1 MSSWWRWR
9 YLPPNVLTSV
19 SLMVAFISISESIA
33 GRFVSAAWLLLL
45 CALLDKA
52 DGFVARLFNAS
63 SRFGV
68 ELDSLADL
76 VAFGLAPAV
85 MTLSFLAGQGAT
97 HDLAAVR
104 YYRYLVFAGT
114 FFFVLAA
121 ALRLAKFNVTTED
134 YGNGYFFGLP
144 TTLCGAMVGCY
155 FLAVLK
161 YQLRPEYIQALP
173 IIMIVL
179 GLMMVSRI
187 PLPKPGPGKSIA
199 FNIVLVLAVVVVYA
213 FGLMRIYPEFLLA
226 FAIGYALVGS
236 VVSMARGIK
245 PPKPSADDAQYA

>member
-33 GRFVSAAWLLLL
+33 GRYVSAAWLLLL

-76 VAFGLAPAV
+76 VAFGLAPAI
-85 MTLSFLAGQGAT
+85 MTLSYLAGQGAA
-97 HDLAAVR
+97 HDLADVR
-104 YYRYLVFAGT
+104 YYRYLVFSGT
-114 FFFVLAA
+114 FFFVLAG

-134 YGNGYFFGLP
+134 YGKGYFFGLP
-144 TTLCGAMVGCY
+144 TTLCGALVGCY
-155 FLAVLK
+155 FLSVHK
-161 YQLRPEYIQALP
+161 YQLGPEFIQALP
-173 IIMIVL
+173 IIMSVL
-179 GLMMVSRI
+179 GLMMVSRV
-187 PLPKPGPGKSIA
+187 PLPKPGPGKSIV
-199 FNIVLVLAVVVVYA
+199 FNIVLVISVVAVYSC
-213 FGLMRIYPEFLLA
+213 GLMRVFPEFLLA
-226 FAIGYALVGS
+226 FAIVYAVVGS
-236 VVSMARGIK
+236 VISIARGIK
-245 PPKPSADDAQYA
+245 PPKPGPDDAEYA